1 MTRRRPPGLAIWW
14 RRRSLR
20 ARLTLT
26 AAAGLA
32 VALAAVAIL
41 LVSTLGV
48 TLDRGLDNSARQTA
62 QEVAA
67 LVDANRLPNPVPV
80 AAGTAVVQVIDSR
93 GRVVAASAGADRLV
107 PLLPPAQA
115 ATVARTQ
122 TGILLD
128 GRPYGLPESLRV
140 AAVPGRR
147 GETVIAAVSYD
158 TVHDTLATVAH
169 VLLFGT
175 PALLLLMIWV
185 SWLITGSTLR
195 PVTALRRGA
204 EQVTATGGP
213 RGLPVPEARDEV
225 HSLAVTLNDMLS
237 RLEAAQQRQRQF
249 VSDTAHE
256 LRSPIASIR
265 AQLEVA
271 LDHPDS
277 QEWDQTARDVLADT
291 MRLSRLAEDLLVLA
305 RLEERGGGAH
315 GGPDRDGPRHGGP
328 GHGGPGHGGPGHGG
342 PGHGADGT
350 VDLAGLVTGTT
361 GRYAQARVPVA
372 ASAPEPCR
380 VAGDADALRRML
392 VNLIDNAVRYARTR
406 VMVAAVPGD
415 GSVLVTVTDDGPG
428 IAACDQERAF
438 ERFTT
443 LDGARARRDGDVSG
457 AGLGLAIVQAT
468 AHAHGGTAW
477 LEDAGP
483 GLRVAVRLPL
493 AGAPPG
499 PAAAPPPGPAAAPPP
514 GPAAPPAGPAAPP
527 AGPAAGVKAAPLA
540 AASGGPLAGPADG
553 TTADRLA

>member
-41 LVSTLGV
+41 LVGTLGV
-48 TLDRGLDNSARQTA
+48 ALDRGLDNSARQTA
-62 QEVAA
+62 REVAA

-80 AAGTAVVQVIDSR
+80 AAGTAVVQVIDSH
-93 GRVVAASAGADRLV
+93 GRIVAASAGADRLV
-107 PLLPPAQA
+107 PLLPAAQA

-140 AAVPGRR
+140 VAVAGQR
-147 GETVIAAVSYD
+147 GETVIAAVSYEA
-158 TVHDTLATVAH
+158 VHDSLATVAH
-169 VLLFGT
+169 ALLFGT
-175 PALLLLMIWV
+175 PALLLLMTWV

-195 PVTALRRGA
+195 PITALRRGA
-204 EQVTATGGP
+204 EQVTATGTP

-271 LDHPDS
+271 LDHPGS
-277 QEWDQTARDVLADT
+277 QEWEQTARDVLTDT
-291 MRLSRLAEDLLVLA
+291 MRLSQLAEDLLVLA
-305 RLEERGGGAH
+305 RLEERAGLTRGGGGLAP
-315 GGPDRDGPRHGGP
+315 GGPAQGGGGP
-328 GHGGPGHGGPGHGG
+328 AQAGGTRAAG
-342 PGHGADGT
+342 GT

-361 GRYAQARVPVA
+361 GRYAQARVPVS
-372 ASAPEPCR
+372 ASAPGPCP

-392 VNLIDNAVRYARTR
+392 VNLIDNAVRYARGR
-406 VMVAAVPGD
+406 VTVAAAAAD
-415 GSVLVTVTDDGPG
+415 GSVLITVTDDGPG

-443 LDGARARRDGDVSG
+443 LDGARARRDGDTSG
-457 AGLGLAIVQAT
+457 AGLGLAIVRAT

-483 GLRVAVRLPL
+483 GLRVLVRLPR
-493 AGAPPG
+493 AAS
-499 PAAAPPPGPAAAPPP
+499 PAAAVMGPAP
-514 GPAAPPAGPAAPP
+514 GVSGPSAGPLPETPGGPLPETPGGPLTGPPAGTPAE
-527 AGPAAGVKAAPLA
+527 
-540 AASGGPLAGPADG
+540 
-553 TTADRLA
+553 RLA

>member
-1 MTRRRPPGLAIWW
+1 MTRRRPPGLGVWW

-32 VALAAVAIL
+32 VALAGVAVL

-62 QEVAA
+62 REVAA

-80 AAGTAVVQVIDSR
+80 AAGTAVVQVIDAH
-93 GRVVAASAGADRLV
+93 GRIVAASAGADRLV
-107 PLLPPAQA
+107 PLLPPARA
-115 ATVARTQ
+115 AMVARTQ

-158 TVHDTLATVAH
+158 AVHDTLATVAH

-195 PVTALRRGA
+195 PITALRRGA
-204 EQVTATGGP
+204 EQVTATGVP

-271 LDHPDS
+271 LDHPDG
-277 QEWDQTARDVLADT
+277 QVWEQTARDVLADT
-291 MRLSRLAEDLLVLA
+291 MRLSQLAEDLLVLA
-305 RLEERGGGAH
+305 RLEERTGRGRGGGPGRAARTAFSA
-315 GGPDRDGPRHGGP
+315 GGPDRATGGP
-328 GHGGPGHGGPGHGG
+328 DHATGG
-342 PGHGADGT
+342 T
-350 VDLAGLVTGTT
+350 IDLAGLVTGTADC
-361 GRYAQARVPVA
+361 YAQARVPVSA
-372 ASAPEPCR
+372 AAPEPCR

-406 VMVAAVPGD
+406 VTVAAGPED
-415 GSVLVTVTDDGPG
+415 GSVLVTVSDDGPG
-428 IAACDQERAF
+428 IAACDHERAF

-443 LDGARARRDGDVSG
+443 LDDARARRDGDASG
-457 AGLGLAIVQAT
+457 AGLGLAIVRAT

-493 AGAPPG
+493 AGTPAG
-499 PAAAPPPGPAAAPPP
+499 PT
-514 GPAAPPAGPAAPP
+514 AAPPAVPA
-527 AGPAAGVKAAPLA
+527 AGPAAGPPT
-540 AASGGPLAGPADG
+540 GPLTEPPAGPLTGPGAGPPG
-553 TTADRLA
+553 TPAERLA